1 MRNAANERGKKV
13 KLEKQAGA
21 ERTIIVEQNILGVGG
36 SNTSINTTTINTITE
51 IKPTTTIKLA
61 GNMTIKQQIVNFNNL
76 SKKNTARP

>member
-21 ERTIIVEQNILGVGG
+21 ERTIKVEQNILGVGG
-36 SNTSINTTTINTITE
+36 SNTSINTTINTITE

-61 GNMTIKQQIVNFNNL
+61 GNCN
-76 SKKNTARP
+76 